1 LGQQRLGE
9 NNGPATSA
17 PASASRASRT
27 RSPRKLTECLDGRND
42 QVAGE
47 DLAELRGASGPTRE
61 SLLQLADEDVA
72 ERGRDDEAVQRH
84 LYGPRIDLGTREH
97 VGIEGRIFGGPP
109 DGDAGQMGAKDLL
122 QEAQSPFGEGSA
134 VRPRPRQEPKLAEST
149 HPLSGPWCAT
159 DAVKVAQDMRAEGD
173 SSTPWGMLVVS

>member
-1 LGQQRLGE
+1 MGRPPLHPR
-9 NNGPATSA
+9 A
-17 PASASRASRT
+17 PRASRT
-27 RSPRKLTECLDGRND
+27 QSPRKLTECLDGRND

-84 LYGPRIDLGTREH
+84 LYGTRIDLGTREH

-134 VRPRPRQEPKLAEST
+134 VRPQPRQEPSWPKALT
-149 HPLSGPWCAT
+149 RCQGLG
-159 DAVKVAQDMRAEGD
+159 AQR
-173 SSTPWGMLVVS
+173 ML